1 MIQVDSTSKP
11 SKNKPKDSVDS
22 KEYSVKENSKAGGK
36 SDNKRISKSS
46 KEKSNP
52 SVDSEGN
59 SFIKVEINEA
69 ANKESLDSLTD
80 DLKNMKVDSEVE
92 KDNFERDNSKSKAN
106 IGKVT
111 DNIDKI
117 KLESK

>member
-22 KEYSVKENSKAGGK
+22 KEYSVKEKK
-36 SDNKRISKSS
+36 RDNKSISKSS
-46 KEKSNP
+46 KEKTNP
-52 SVDSEGN
+52 SVDSGGN
-59 SFIKVEINEA
+59 SVIKVEIIEA

-80 DLKNMKVDSEVE
+80 DLKNMKVDSELE

-106 IGKVT
+106 LDKVT

>member
-22 KEYSVKENSKAGGK
+22 KEYSVKEKK
-36 SDNKRISKSS
+36 RDNKSISKSS
-46 KEKSNP
+46 KEKTNP
-52 SVDSEGN
+52 SVDSGGN
-59 SFIKVEINEA
+59 SVIKVEIIEA

-80 DLKNMKVDSEVE
+80 DLKNMKVDSELE

-106 IGKVT
+106 LGKVT

-117 KLESK
+117 KFESK

>member
-22 KEYSVKENSKAGGK
+22 KEHSVKENSKAGGK
-36 SDNKRISKSS
+36 SDKRISKSS

-59 SFIKVEINEA
+59 AVIKVDIIEA

-80 DLKNMKVDSEVE
+80 DLKNMKVESELE

-106 IGKVT
+106 LDKVT